1 MEGTCTHRFARTELD
16 KPVEL
21 MFGHDTIRSDHPENN
36 LSAGGLVVHRS
47 GLSIG
52 TNVHVRVGSAPQFE
66 ADGQVGN
73 YDVREEITEIAFTSL
88 SKQSRE
94 ALDSLIE
101 DLTRRGL
108 PAA

>member
-21 MFGHDTIRSDHPENN
+21 MFAQDTIRSDHPENN
-36 LSAGGLVVHRS
+36 LSAGGLIVHRS

-52 TNVHVRVGSAPQFE
+52 TNVHVRIGSAPQFE
-66 ADGQVGN
+66 ADGQVRN
-73 YDVREEITEIAFTSL
+73 YNVREEDTEITFTSL

-94 ALDSLIE
+94 ALDLLIE